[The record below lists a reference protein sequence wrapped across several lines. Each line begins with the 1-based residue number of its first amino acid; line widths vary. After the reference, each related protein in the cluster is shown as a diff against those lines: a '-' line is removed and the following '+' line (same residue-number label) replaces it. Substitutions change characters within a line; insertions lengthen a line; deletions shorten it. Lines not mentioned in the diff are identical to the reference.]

1 MLMPFSHGHAVV
13 LCERRERRRDYDEK
27 MQDVRREKTELAMIH
42 EADGLK
48 KLTKNLKQ
56 NTER

>member
-1 MLMPFSHGHAVV
+1 ML
-13 LCERRERRRDYDEK
+13 
-27 MQDVRREKTELAMIH
+27 EKTELAMIH

-56 NTER
+56 KKEQ